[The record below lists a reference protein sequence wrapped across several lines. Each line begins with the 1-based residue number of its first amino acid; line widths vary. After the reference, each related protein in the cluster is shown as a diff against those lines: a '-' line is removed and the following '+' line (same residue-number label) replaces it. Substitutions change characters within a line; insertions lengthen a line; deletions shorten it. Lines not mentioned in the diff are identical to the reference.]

1 MHIKN
6 APNRPRTAF
15 FQNGQMGRERKQCP
29 QRRGG
34 QRTVL
39 CRQPALPLYIGGDHV
54 LQYGYESGWNIWLR
68 SYLSAMARFDPEAAY
83 QAMLLLTTFCPQHD
97 ENNSRLHQVGGC
109 FLFIMWKCRN
119 YLYVFNNNIPIILG
133 FV

>member
-15 FQNGQMGRERKQCP
+15 FQNGQMGRKKAMSAEAWRSAD
-29 QRRGG
+29 R
-34 QRTVL
+34 
-39 CRQPALPLYIGGDHV
+39 PLQAACASSLHRGDHV

-83 QAMLLLTTFCPQHD
+83 QAMLLLTTLC
-97 ENNSRLHQVGGC
+97 N
-109 FLFIMWKCRN
+109 
-119 YLYVFNNNIPIILG
+119 G
-133 FV
+133 FTPFVLLAYYFSK